1 MAAPGALHAG
11 EHRDEGEV
19 DLLVHLGAAVFVK
32 RFLQTRRKLAHTRRL
47 SASALLDGFHLGER
61 GAEMSLAQLLA
72 GVGRSRRVQNVG
84 GKPHVEAAQG
94 EKRIL
99 IDERVLARIA
109 REDAM
114 ERLPSH
120 RARRSGPRQRPART
134 TPAPRRLQ
142 AAPCPATC

>member
-1 MAAPGALHAG
+1 MRALAQNREGGGVDGGAGALHAG

-72 GVGRSRRVQNVG
+72 GVGRS
-84 GKPHVEAAQG
+84 
-94 EKRIL
+94 
-99 IDERVLARIA
+99 
-109 REDAM
+109 
-114 ERLPSH
+114 
-120 RARRSGPRQRPART
+120 
-134 TPAPRRLQ
+134 
-142 AAPCPATC
+142 